1 MNKNELIASV
11 AEKTDMT
18 KEQAGAA
25 VEATIQTIS
34 ETMQGGGEVRLLG
47 FGNFLVTHR
56 KASKGRNPQTGAAI
70 DIAATNVPKFKP
82 GKGLKELVNS

>member
-1 MNKNELIASV
+1 MNKNELIAAV
-11 AEKTDMT
+11 ADKTDMT

-25 VEATIQTIS
+25 VEATIQTIAD
-34 ETMQGGGEVRLLG
+34 TMKGGGEVRLLG

-56 KASKGRNPQTGAAI
+56 KASKGRNPQTGAPI

-82 GKGLKELVNS
+82 GKGLKETVNS

>member
-1 MNKNELIASV
+1 MNKNELIAAV
-11 AEKTDMT
+11 ADKTDMT

-25 VEATIQTIS
+25 VEATIQTIAD
-34 ETMQGGGEVRLLG
+34 TMKGGGEVRLLG

-56 KASKGRNPQTGAAI
+56 KASKGRNPQTGAPI

-82 GKGLKELVNS
+82 GTGLKETVNS